1 MYSEGVLYYYVRGIY
16 RYWPLNR
23 VDRIV
28 TVSSNEI
35 DSICNCTIY
44 TMVFVEHLY
53 SEISTLIYGQSIRCV
68 CITVGGMIEYTSTV
82 SLLHTIQSK

>member
-53 SEISTLIYGQSIRCV
+53 SEISTLIWTVYTLCLHYGRRNDRVYLYSLSIAY
-68 CITVGGMIEYTSTV
+68 YTE
-82 SLLHTIQSK
+82 

>member
-53 SEISTLIYGQSIRCV
+53 SEISTLIWTVYTL
-68 CITVGGMIEYTSTV
+68 CITVGGMIE
-82 SLLHTIQSK
+82 

>member
-53 SEISTLIYGQSIRCV
+53 SEISTLIWTVYTL
-68 CITVGGMIEYTSTV
+68 CITVGGMIGYTSAV

>member
-35 DSICNCTIY
+35 DSICN
-44 TMVFVEHLY
+44 
-53 SEISTLIYGQSIRCV
+53 
-68 CITVGGMIEYTSTV
+68 
-82 SLLHTIQSK
+82 